1 MMRAATIALCLV
13 PLLGGCDKKKPDGL
27 PPATDWQAPAAG
39 SSVPMP
45 STGGGGPAAA
55 DPHAGVPGAPPIGGG
70 MGADPHAG
78 VPGAPPLGGGGDG
91 SDPHAGVPGAPPI
104 GGGGGGGGGVDVAQM
119 GLPAPDPTRPMDPN
133 KYLAGTIDAPEALRA
148 KIPAGAAIFIS
159 VRTRDAATG
168 QGVGAPIAVDKLV
181 ASGTWPMTFKLT
193 EAQAMIGGTG
203 FAGSVVVSAR
213 FDQDS
218 DAMSKQPGDVTGK
231 AEATIPSAGV
241 KLLLDTT
248 L

>member
-1 MMRAATIALCLV
+1 
-13 PLLGGCDKKKPDGL
+13 
-27 PPATDWQAPAAG
+27 
-39 SSVPMP
+39 
-45 STGGGGPAAA
+45 
-55 DPHAGVPGAPPIGGG
+55 
-70 MGADPHAG
+70 
-78 VPGAPPLGGGGDG
+78 
-91 SDPHAGVPGAPPI
+91 
-104 GGGGGGGGGVDVAQM
+104 
-119 GLPAPDPTRPMDPN
+119 MDPN
-133 KYLAGTIDAPEALRA
+133 KYIAGTIDAPDALRA

-231 AEATIPSAGV
+231 AETTIPSAGV
-241 KLLLDTT
+241 KLLLDTA